1 MQLEAAI
8 PHLDAGKLQ
17 RTTPEQ
23 RWIGLERLEITA
35 DRDRFREHRAVVEN
49 ERRHALERIDRG
61 IVRRHLR
68 QGAEIDLLHGQRDT
82 LLGQKDSRASRIGRA
97 TSVVKLHLGTRA
109 AHRPTFSSARPPRK
123 RRSGRG
129 PESGARE

>member
-49 ERRHALERIDRG
+49 EAGQALHSE
-61 IVRRHLR
+61 
-68 QGAEIDLLHGQRDT
+68 QTQ
-82 LLGQKDSRASRIGRA
+82 
-97 TSVVKLHLGTRA
+97 
-109 AHRPTFSSARPPRK
+109 K
-123 RRSGRG
+123 RRNKDQQQI
-129 PESGARE
+129 